1 MPVRSIHEGPA
12 LTLEILRA
20 LPEEERALTGR
31 IMLDWIDEQRAR
43 APAGIAAPPIVAHL
57 ASQVLTTLVANRALC
72 PLCAINLAM
81 GAGRDILGT
90 CLLAVMME
98 GAEVLRWHQLAQER
112 PPIEE
117 E

>member
-43 APAGIAAPPIVAHL
+43 GPAAVPAPPIVAHL
-57 ASQVLTTLVANRALC
+57 ASQVLNTLVANKLVC
-72 PLCAINLAM
+72 PMCAISLGM
-81 GAGRDILGT
+81 GPGRDILGT
-90 CLLAVMME
+90 CLLATMME
-98 GAEVLRWHQLAQER
+98 GAEVLRWHQLAHQQAG
-112 PPIEE
+112 IEE